1 MTQET
6 LDAFQ
11 RLNDILDTLR
21 RECPWDRVQTL
32 ASLRYLTIEEVYE
45 LSEAILE
52 IENEE
57 LRIMQMRQ
65 AQCPPDIAFPL

>member
-6 LDAFQ
+6 ITAFQ

-21 RECPWDRVQTL
+21 KECPWDRKQTL

-45 LSEAILE
+45 LSEAVLQVE
-52 IENEE
+52 SADKEKSPKANT
-57 LRIMQMRQ
+57 
-65 AQCPPDIAFPL
+65 